1 MQKGKYLVMEPSGSM
16 RWEEIDRAR
25 ILGRLHEIIDCNC
38 VEQVRTVIHNLV
50 LIVDESGRIKTPP
63 KEHNDLASCLY
74 LGWILGSDNIVGTA
88 VLASLEV
95 DPESE
100 YGEMDWFPV
109 NELHQQILK
118 ELSFSIP
125 ED

>member
-1 MQKGKYLVMEPSGSM
+1 MNKYLVFEPDGSM
-16 RWEEIDRAR
+16 RWEEIDRAQ
-25 ILGRLHEIIDCNC
+25 LLPELYKLIDCNC

-74 LGWILGSDNIVGTA
+74 LGWILGSDDIVGTA
-88 VLASLEV
+88 VLTSLEV

-100 YGEMDWFPV
+100 YGELDWFPV
-109 NELHQQILK
+109 NEQHQQILK
-118 ELSFSIP
+118 DLGFRLP

>member
-1 MQKGKYLVMEPSGSM
+1 MNKYLVFEPDGSM

-25 ILGRLHEIIDCNC
+25 LLQGLHKIINCDC
-38 VEQVRTVIHNLV
+38 VEQVRTVINNLV

-100 YGEMDWFPV
+100 YGELDWFPV
-109 NELHQQILK
+109 NDQHQQMLK
-118 ELSFSIP
+118 SLGIELP
-125 ED
+125 EG